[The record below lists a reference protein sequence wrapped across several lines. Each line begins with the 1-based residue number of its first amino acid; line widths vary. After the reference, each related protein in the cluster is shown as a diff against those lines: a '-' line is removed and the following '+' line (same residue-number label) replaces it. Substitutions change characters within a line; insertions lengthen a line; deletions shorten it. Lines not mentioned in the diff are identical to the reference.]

1 MPGLSYRWEVEA
13 PPKLYRMQEIV
24 WHTGLSRKTIH
35 NYAAMGLIRE
45 AAWTPGGHRLFDVS
59 VFARLADIE
68 RLKTTCRLEQI
79 RSLLAAIPAGRTVD
93 ADQVGAT

>member
-1 MPGLSYRWEVEA
+1 
-13 PPKLYRMQEIV
+13 MQEIV

-68 RLKTTCRLEQI
+68 RLKATCRLEEI

-93 ADQVGAT
+93 ADQIGVT

>member
-1 MPGLSYRWEVEA
+1 MPGLTCRWDLQP

-59 VFARLADIE
+59 VFSRLAHIE
-68 RLKTTCRLEQI
+68 RLKASHRLEHI
-79 RSLLAAIPAGRTVD
+79 RSLLAAEPAGRDGD
-93 ADQVGAT
+93 AEQVGLT